1 VKRGI
6 IWAVM
11 ALAVVLTACGPLA
24 PLTKYEPII
33 APILDGGASV
43 TATVRADG
51 LYEVLF
57 QAGPAAAEQVQL
69 TITAPENA
77 SLKVNDSKCRY
88 LLEANLNMG
97 LYCDLG
103 SFEAGKGY
111 LVIVK
116 ANGLP
121 NADAL
126 FFRPGSK
133 IPRRAGTPVFT
144 Q

>member
-11 ALAVVLTACGPLA
+11 ALAVVLTACGPLGG
-24 PLTKYEPII
+24 LRSYEPII

-43 TATVRADG
+43 TATARADG

-57 QAGPAAAEQVQL
+57 QAGPSAAEQVTL

-77 SLKVNDSKCRY
+77 SLKVNDARCRY

-103 SFEAGKGY
+103 TIEAGKGY

-121 NADAL
+121 SADAL